1 LACLAHAARFAFG
14 CFLHAFSAFDSF
26 CARVGELAE
35 VALARASDTPNA
47 MKQASMAVIASVDS
61 LWPNTGRWASRF
73 IGHPL
78 FDCA

>member
-1 LACLAHAARFAFG
+1 LAFFTHAARFAFG
-14 CFLHAFSAFDSF
+14 CFLHAFSALVSF
-26 CARVGELAE
+26 CARVGE

-47 MKQASMAVIASVDS
+47 IKQASMAVIASVDS

-78 FDCA
+78 FDCT